1 MDSTKQ
7 LSSQPSQPSQSSQ
20 SSQPNLY
27 WFDTYIKRYGA
38 TQFSFEWNRKNYEM
52 AGEYNYGDMGVGVFV
67 KIIRQ
72 YFAQRTPESNTVFF
86 ENIPISSL
94 DDLQNINITFE
105 FSTENNKL
113 GFRYVIRNTD
123 TNFVIA
129 EDEREDVHLESYYKK
144 AIDPNA
150 CNLCE
155 ESDYIFTEED
165 FSYDEWKDF
174 AMARHMY

>member
-1 MDSTKQ
+1 MNSTMQ
-7 LSSQPSQPSQSSQ
+7 QSIQQQ
-20 SSQPNLY
+20 SIQPNLY
-27 WFDTYIKRYGA
+27 CFGTYIKRYGA
-38 TQFSFEWNRKNYEM
+38 TRFNFEWNRKKYQM

-67 KIIRQ
+67 KIVRQ
-72 YFAQRTPESNTVFF
+72 YFAQRTSESNTVFF

-105 FSTENNKL
+105 FSTENDKL
-113 GFRYVIRNTD
+113 GFCYIIRNTD

-144 AIDPNA
+144 EIDPNS
-150 CNLCE
+150 CNICE

-165 FSYDEWKDF
+165 FSYDEWEDF
-174 AMARHMY
+174 AMVRPVY